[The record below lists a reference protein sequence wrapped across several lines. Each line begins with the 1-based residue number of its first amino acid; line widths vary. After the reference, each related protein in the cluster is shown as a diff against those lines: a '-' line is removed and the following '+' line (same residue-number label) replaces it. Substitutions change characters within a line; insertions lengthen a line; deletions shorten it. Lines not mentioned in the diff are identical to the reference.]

1 MDLKKYLKLNNAQK
15 QLDNF
20 AKKYKNKKIVIYGAG
35 NYFQLI
41 EENYDLSQINIVGI
55 TDLKFASDKNLNTT
69 KYLPLAPN
77 ELKDYDYDIIAMALI
92 NDLDIMS
99 IVDEKILKGSPNEN
113 KPILP
118 LISPSLSYIFK
129 LFFSEKV

>member
-41 EENYDLSQINIVGI
+41 KENYDLSQINIVGI

-99 IVDEKILKGSPNEN
+99 IVDDKILKGSPNEN

-118 LISPSLSYIFK
+118 LISPTLSYIFK
-129 LFFSEKV
+129 LFFSDKV

>member
-1 MDLKKYLKLNNAQK
+1 MDLKKYLKLNYAQK

-55 TDLKFASDKNLNTT
+55 TDIKFASDKNLNTT

>member
-1 MDLKKYLKLNNAQK
+1 MDIKKYLKLNNAQK

>member
-1 MDLKKYLKLNNAQK
+1 MM
-15 QLDNF
+15 
-20 AKKYKNKKIVIYGAG
+20 KIVIYGAG

-92 NDLDIMS
+92 NDLDVMS

>member
-1 MDLKKYLKLNNAQK
+1 MDLKKYLKLNNVQK

-41 EENYDLSQINIVGI
+41 NENYDLSQINIVGI

-99 IVDEKILKGSPNEN
+99 IVDDKILKGSPNEN

-118 LISPSLSYIFK
+118 LISPTLSYIFK
-129 LFFSEKV
+129 LFFSHKV